1 MAEIR
6 LDKFLANRSSYSR
19 SEVKN
24 LLRKGAVR
32 VDSVTECDGSRKID
46 PDTQVVTC
54 LGSQIRSG
62 SHIYLMLNKPENYL
76 CATEDKLHRTVLDL
90 LPESLRIK
98 GLFPAGRL
106 DLDSTGLVL
115 LTDDGQLAHEMLAP
129 KKHVPKYYLVRLRD
143 PVRDQDIQAFS
154 QGIVL
159 GDQTHCLPA
168 QVQAFPDSHALI
180 CLHEGKYHQVKRM
193 FASLGNHVES
203 LHRVAVG
210 GMVLPENLPS
220 GAYLEILHKDL
231 AVMLK
236 AKSFP
241 AICEQIL
248 KNFSSYSINAR
259 H

>member
-19 SEVKN
+19 NEVKN

-32 VDSVTECDGSRKID
+32 VDAVTECDGSRKID
-46 PDTQVVTC
+46 PDSQIVTC
-54 LGSQIRSG
+54 LGKQIQSG
-62 SHIYLMLNKPENYL
+62 SHVYLILNKPVGYL
-76 CATEDKLHRTVLDL
+76 CATEDRSHRTVLDL
-90 LPESLRIK
+90 IPESLRIK

-143 PVRDQDIQAFS
+143 PIRDQDIQALS
-154 QGIVL
+154 KGIVL
-159 GDQTHCLPA
+159 SDQTHCLPA
-168 QVQAFPDSHALI
+168 QAQAFPDSYVLI

-203 LHRVAVG
+203 LHRVAIG
-210 GMVLPENLPS
+210 GLILPENLRS

-236 AKSFP
+236 AQSFQV
-241 AICEQIL
+241 ICEQIL
-248 KNFSSYSINAR
+248 KNFSSYSINASP
-259 H
+259 